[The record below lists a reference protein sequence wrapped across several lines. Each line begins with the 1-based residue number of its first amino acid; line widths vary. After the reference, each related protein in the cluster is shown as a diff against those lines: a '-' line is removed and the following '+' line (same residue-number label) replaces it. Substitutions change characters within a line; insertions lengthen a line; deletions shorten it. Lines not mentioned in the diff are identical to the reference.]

1 MIIQWSH
8 LKFLIFPCRRNKHGV
23 GIEAI
28 KRMKE
33 RYEQNVTVEK
43 IMNCERNIDLKKTGN
58 ESETSQGTGA
68 NNHRSS
74 PMPQRSTQERGSEE
88 SGKESAPS
96 LTGSETIC
104 FSQGIKRKDNLEAK
118 ASELLDE
125 SKNYTNS
132 IEKLEKSDGRG
143 VKCIESGHRA
153 EEVMK
158 DETHENCNP
167 KPQRVPR
174 VREKRSPN
182 NQQRVDTES
191 PTVVCEESMGVK
203 QQENLNPSD
212 MPDERKVNQRTTTS
226 TTPRSEALLSSEG
239 LELSNMAS
247 FADRPASSPVFPD
260 NRDDW
265 DILEGGHA
273 AEVSKSS
280 MRAVDNGPLSDNP
293 SEECSAPVL
302 NPSLEDTKK
311 SESDTHERV
320 CEAKTNDFF
329 KKSSEGQITCG
340 LESTRDSTSLSPEGI
355 GNDDVTEG
363 ENVLRY
369 NEPCTNKSDATPPSL
384 SSILASA
391 SRTKQKRRSSSNSD
405 HKQPITEER
414 NSGENID
421 VIKLPSEPVKVDGES
436 KLLTQRVFEDSV
448 TQNNE
453 TTSGVFSDVQNLT
466 DESKQ
471 VTSGNSMNDM
481 PAGVEFLKT
490 CFPDV
495 DKDFMNSLFTANG
508 GDVMKVVDELLAN
521 KSYLPSLPADA
532 SKVTE
537 QQSLA
542 SVVPTFPDSQI
553 LASQNRS
560 SIEKP
565 ISFRPA
571 DEMVSNID
579 AAYGI
584 NRQSPASRENAG
596 NLGEMSPKVDRANQL
611 RDLGPKPLSQ
621 PQSPGHSTFQ
631 LTLEPAVA
639 LHLIEMF
646 GPFTGVNFQGS
657 FVSSLLIT
665 LFPGLSNLCTVTV
678 EKGGCT

>member
-1 MIIQWSH
+1 M
-8 LKFLIFPCRRNKHGV
+8 LIFPCRRNKHGV

-96 LTGSETIC
+96 LTGSETISS
-104 FSQGIKRKDNLEAK
+104 SQGIKRKDNLEAK

-132 IEKLEKSDGRG
+132 IEKMEKSDGRG
-143 VKCIESGHRA
+143 VKCIESGHGA
-153 EEVMK
+153 EDAMK
-158 DETHENCNP
+158 DETHETCNP

-182 NQQRVDTES
+182 NQPRVDTES
-191 PTVVCEESMGVK
+191 PTAVCEESMGVK
-203 QQENLNPSD
+203 QQQNLSPSD
-212 MPDERKVNQRTTTS
+212 KPDELKVNQTTTTS
-226 TTPRSEALLSSEG
+226 TTPRSEAVLSSEG
-239 LELSNMAS
+239 LELSNVAS
-247 FADRPASSPVFPD
+247 FADRLASSPVFP
-260 NRDDW
+260 NSRDDG

-273 AEVSKSS
+273 AEVSKYS
-280 MRAVDNGPLSDNP
+280 MKVVDNGPLS
-293 SEECSAPVL
+293 EECSASVL
-302 NPSLEDTKK
+302 NPSLEDTEK
-311 SESDTHERV
+311 SESDTHKCV
-320 CEAKTNDFF
+320 CEAKTNDFN

-340 LESTRDSTSLSPEGI
+340 LESTSDSASLSPEGI
-355 GNDDVTEG
+355 CNDDVIEG
-363 ENVLRY
+363 ESVLSY
-369 NEPCTNKSDATPPSL
+369 NEPCGNKSDANPPSL

-405 HKQPITEER
+405 HKQTITEER
-414 NSGENID
+414 NSGENND
-421 VIKLPSEPVKVDGES
+421 VIKLPSESVKVDGES
-436 KLLTQRVFEDSV
+436 KPLTQRVFEDSV

-453 TTSGVFSDVQNLT
+453 TTSGVFSDMQNLS

-471 VTSGNSMNDM
+471 VTSGDSENDI
-481 PAGVEFLKT
+481 PTGIEFLKT

-521 KSYLPSLPADA
+521 KSYLPSFPAGA

-553 LASQNRS
+553 LASQNKS

-565 ISFRPA
+565 KSFRPA
-571 DEMVSNID
+571 DEMVSNVD

-584 NRQSPASRENAG
+584 NHQSPASRENAG
-596 NLGEMSPKVDRANQL
+596 NLGEMSPKMDRANQL
-611 RDLGPKPLSQ
+611 RDLGPKPFSQ

-646 GPFTGVNFQGS
+646 GPFTGVNFQGL

-665 LFPGLSNLCTVTV
+665 LFPWSSNLCRFAVTV

>member
-1 MIIQWSH
+1 
-8 LKFLIFPCRRNKHGV
+8 
-23 GIEAI
+23 
-28 KRMKE
+28 MKE

-43 IMNCERNIDLKKTGN
+43 IMNCERNIDVKKTGN
-58 ESETSQGTGA
+58 ESETSQVTGA

-74 PMPQRSTQERGSEE
+74 SMPQRSTQERGSEE

-96 LTGSETIC
+96 LTGSETISS
-104 FSQGIKRKDNLEAK
+104 SQRIKSKDNLEAE

-132 IEKLEKSDGRG
+132 FEKLEKSDGRG
-143 VKCIESGHRA
+143 EECIESGRRA

-158 DETHENCNP
+158 DETHETCDP

-191 PTVVCEESMGVK
+191 PTVVCEENMGVK
-203 QQENLNPSD
+203 QQQNLSPSD
-212 MPDERKVNQRTTTS
+212 KPDELKVNQKTTTS
-226 TTPRSEALLSSEG
+226 ATPRSEAVLSSEG
-239 LELSNMAS
+239 LELSKVAS
-247 FADRPASSPVFPD
+247 FADRHAYSPVFPN
-260 NRDDW
+260 NRADG
-265 DILEGGHA
+265 DILEGGHT

-280 MRAVDNGPLSDNP
+280 MRAVDNGPLSDSP
-293 SEECSAPVL
+293 SEECSGPAL
-302 NPSLEDTKK
+302 NPSVEDTEK
-311 SESDTHERV
+311 SESETHERI
-320 CEAKTNDFF
+320 CEAKTNDFN
-329 KKSSEGQITCG
+329 KKSSEVQITCG
-340 LESTRDSTSLSPEGI
+340 LESASDSTSLSPEGI

-363 ENVLRY
+363 ESILRY
-369 NEPCTNKSDATPPSL
+369 NEPCRNKSDATPPSL

-391 SRTKQKRRSSSNSD
+391 LRTKQKRRSSFNSD

-414 NSGENID
+414 SSGEND
-421 VIKLPSEPVKVDGES
+421 VINLPSEPVKVDGES

-453 TTSGVFSDVQNLT
+453 TTSGVFSDVQNLSG
-466 DESKQ
+466 ELKQ
-471 VTSGNSMNDM
+471 VTSGDSENDM

-508 GDVMKVVDELLAN
+508 CDVMKVVDELLAN
-521 KSYLPSLPADA
+521 ESDLPSFPADA
-532 SKVTE
+532 SKVAE

-553 LASQNRS
+553 VASQTRS

-565 ISFRPA
+565 KSFRPA
-571 DEMVSNID
+571 YEMVSNVD

-584 NRQSPASRENAG
+584 NHQSPASRENAEK
-596 NLGEMSPKVDRANQL
+596 LGEMSPKVDRANQL

-621 PQSPGHSTFQ
+621 PQSPSHRTFQ

-646 GPFTGVNFQGS
+646 GPFSGVNFQGL

-665 LFPGLSNLCTVTV
+665 LLLLGLSNLCTVTV